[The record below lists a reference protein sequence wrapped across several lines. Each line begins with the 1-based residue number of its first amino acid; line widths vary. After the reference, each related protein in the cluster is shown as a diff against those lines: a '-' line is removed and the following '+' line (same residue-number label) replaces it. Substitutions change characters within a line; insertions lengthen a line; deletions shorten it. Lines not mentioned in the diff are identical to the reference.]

1 MIIRK
6 AKQRVANTS
15 KPVVLIAEE
24 LSPAT
29 IEALGPDFEV
39 RHCNGADR
47 GELLT
52 ALAAGVDAVLIR
64 SATKMDAEAIAAA
77 KGLKVIARAG
87 VGLDNVEI
95 PAATAAGV
103 MVVNAPTSNIVSAAE
118 LAITLLLASARF
130 ISPAHAALRAGK
142 WARSKYTGAEIF
154 EKTLGIVGF
163 GRIGQLVAARMQA
176 FGMDVVAYDP
186 YLAPARAAQLNVRL
200 VDLDELLRVSDFI
213 TIHLPKTKETANLIG
228 VEALTKVKPTVRI
241 INAARGGVLD
251 ETALYNALKEGRVAG
266 AGLDVF
272 ATEPCTDSPLFELEN
287 VVATPHLGASTDE
300 AQERAG
306 IAVAVSVRKALAG
319 ELVPDA
325 VNVKG
330 GAIHEEIRPSL
341 PLVEKMAQLATTLG
355 GELPASISVHVR
367 GDISEFDSTILATS
381 ALKGALIA
389 VGSEDVTYVNAP
401 GLAAERGITSSVT
414 TDPESPLYRSM
425 ISLHAALPNGKSIIV
440 DGTLMGI
447 RKVEKIIAID
457 KFDLDLPPTANL
469 LFLRYGDRPG
479 VVGTVGSVLGK
490 AGINI
495 GGMQVARDEAGGEA
509 LMAITVD
516 SSLTAELVA
525 SVQRETGAEFV
536 RSVDLVS

>member
-1 MIIRK
+1 MITKK
-6 AKQRVANTS
+6 AAHRVG

-29 IEALGPDFEV
+29 LDALGPDFEV
-39 RHCNGADR
+39 RHCDGANR
-47 GELLT
+47 AELLP

-64 SATKMDAEAIAAA
+64 SATKMDAEAISTA

-118 LAITLLLASARF
+118 LAIGLLLATARY
-130 ISPAHAALRAGK
+130 ISPAHAALRNNK
-142 WARSKYTGAEIF
+142 WARSKYTGAELF

-163 GRIGQLVAARMQA
+163 GRIGQLVAHRLQA
-176 FGMDVVAYDP
+176 FGMEVIAFDP
-186 YLAPARAAQLNVRL
+186 YLQPARAAQLGVKL
-200 VDLDELLRVSDFI
+200 VTMDELLAKSDFI

-228 VEALTKVKPTVRI
+228 VEALKKVKPTVRI

-251 ETALYNALKEGRVAG
+251 EKALFDALTEGRVAG
-266 AGLDVF
+266 AGLFVF
-272 ATEPCTDSPLFELEN
+272 STEPCTDSPLFTLDS

-330 GAIHEEIRPSL
+330 GIIHEEIRPSL
-341 PLVEKMAQLATTLG
+341 PLVEKMAQLATSLA
-355 GELPASISVHVR
+355 GEIPVSLDVHVR
-367 GDISEFDSTILATS
+367 GDIAIHDSSILAIS
-381 ALKGALIA
+381 ALKGALVA
-389 VGSEDVTYVNAP
+389 TGAEEVTYVNAP
-401 GLAAERGITSSVT
+401 AIAAERGITSSVDS
-414 TDPESPLYRSM
+414 DPESAEYRSM
-425 ISLHAALPNGKSIIV
+425 ISLHCALSDGKSITV

-447 RKVEKIIAID
+447 RKVEKIIAVD
-457 KFDLDLPPTANL
+457 GFDLDLPPTENM
-469 LFLRYGDRPG
+469 LFLRYADRPG
-479 VVGTVGSVLGK
+479 VVGAVGNLLGNAK
-490 AGINI
+490 INI
-495 GGMQVARDEAGGEA
+495 AGMQVSRDKGGEFA
-509 LMAITVD
+509 LMALTID
-516 SSLTAELVA
+516 SAVGADVVA
-525 SVQRETGAEFV
+525 SVTQATGAALVRFV
-536 RSVDLVS
+536 TLVG

>member
-1 MIIRK
+1 VTITK
-6 AKQRVANTS
+6 KVAQRVA
-15 KPVVLIAEE
+15 KPIVLIAEE

-29 IEALGPDFEV
+29 LEALGPDFEV
-39 RHCNGADR
+39 VNCDGANR
-47 GELLT
+47 AELLA
-52 ALAAGVDAVLIR
+52 ALAKGVDAVLIR

-87 VGLDNVEI
+87 VGLDNVDI

-118 LAITLLLASARF
+118 LAISLLMASARF
-130 ISPAHAALRAGK
+130 ISPAHAALRNGK

-163 GRIGQLVAARMQA
+163 GRIGQLVAHRMQA

-186 YLAPARAAQLNVRL
+186 YLQPARAAQLGVRL
-200 VDLDELLRVSDFI
+200 VELNELLKISDFI

-228 VEALTKVKPTVRI
+228 VDALSKVKPSVRI

-251 ETALYNALKEGRVAG
+251 EAALFDAITEGRVAG

-272 ATEPCTDSPLFELEN
+272 ATEPCTDSPLFTLDQ

-341 PLVEKMAQLATTLG
+341 PLVEKMAQIATAIA
-355 GELPASISVHVR
+355 GEAPVSFHLTVK
-367 GDISEFDSTILATS
+367 GEISEHDSSILATS
-381 ALKGALIA
+381 ALKGALLA
-389 VGSEDVTYVNAP
+389 CGLSDVTYVNAP
-401 GLAAERGITSSVT
+401 ALAVERGVTSSVA
-414 TDPESPLYRSM
+414 TDPESPEYRNM
-425 ISLHAALPNGKSIIV
+425 ISLRAALADGKSVTV

-457 KFDLDLPPTANL
+457 GFDLDLPPTENL
-469 LFLRYGDRPG
+469 LFLRYSDKPG
-479 VVGTVGSVLGK
+479 VVGAVGNALGK
-490 AGINI
+490 SGINI
-495 GGMQVARDEAGGEA
+495 AGMQVARNAAGGEA
-509 LMAITVD
+509 LMALTVD
-516 SSLTAELVA
+516 SLISDELIAAVKK
-525 SVQRETGAEFV
+525 ETGANVV
-536 RSVDLVS
+536 RSVTLVG

>member
-1 MIIRK
+1 MITKRVT
-6 AKQRVANTS
+6 QRVAN

-29 IEALGPDFEV
+29 LEALGPDFEV
-39 RHCNGADR
+39 RNCNGADR
-47 GELLT
+47 TELLA
-52 ALAAGVDAVLIR
+52 ALGRGVDAVLIR

-118 LAITLLLASARF
+118 LAIGLLLASARF
-130 ISPAHAALRAGK
+130 ISPAHAALRNGK
-142 WARSKYTGAEIF
+142 WARSKYTGAELY

-186 YLAPARAAQLNVRL
+186 YLQPARAAQLNVRL
-200 VDLDELLRVSDFI
+200 VELDELLKISDFI

-228 VEALTKVKPTVRI
+228 TEALKKVKPTVRI

-251 ETALYNALKEGRVAG
+251 EAALYEALKDGRVGG

-272 ATEPCTDSPLFELEN
+272 ATEPCTDSPLFELDN

-306 IAVAVSVRKALAG
+306 IAVAVSVRKALSG

-330 GAIHEEIRPSL
+330 GAIDQAVRPAL
-341 PLVEKMAQLATTLG
+341 PLVEKLAQVATALAGDQLA
-355 GELPASISVHVR
+355 SIDVEVR
-367 GDISEFDSTILATS
+367 GEIAALDVSVLSSS
-381 ALKGALIA
+381 ALRGALIA
-389 VGSEDVTYVNAP
+389 MGAEDVTYVNAP
-401 GLAAERGITSSVT
+401 NLATERGLTSVVT
-414 TDPESPLYRSM
+414 TDPDSPDHRNLVSVR
-425 ISLHAALPNGKSIIV
+425 AACADGTAVLVS
-440 DGTLMGI
+440 GTLMGI
-447 RKVEKIIAID
+447 RQIEKIVAID
-457 KFDLDLPPTANL
+457 KLDLDLKPTNNL
-469 LFLRYGDRPG
+469 LFLRYQDVPG
-479 VVGTVGSVLGK
+479 VVGVVGNSLGK
-490 AGINI
+490 LKINI
-495 GGMQVARDEAGGEA
+495 ADMQVARTDIGGQA
-509 LMAITVD
+509 LMALTVD
-516 SSLTAELVA
+516 SLIPNELLNVIA
-525 SVQRETGAEFV
+525 KETGAAMV
-536 RSVDLVS
+536 RYVNLVTE

>member
-6 AKQRVANTS
+6 AKQRVANS

-29 IEALGPDFEV
+29 MEALGPDFEV

-47 GELLT
+47 GELLA

-130 ISPAHAALRAGK
+130 VSPAHAALRAGK

-176 FGMDVVAYDP
+176 FGMNVVAYDP
-186 YLAPARAAQLNVRL
+186 YLAPARAAQLDVRL
-200 VDLDELLRVSDFI
+200 VDLDELLRISDFI

-228 VEALTKVKPTVRI
+228 EEALKKVKPTVRI

-272 ATEPCTDSPLFELEN
+272 ATEPCTDSPLFELDN

-341 PLVEKMAQLATTLG
+341 PLVEKMAQLATTIG
-355 GELPASISVHVR
+355 GELPASMSVYVR
-367 GDISEFDSTILATS
+367 GDISEYDSTILATS

-401 GLAAERGITSSVT
+401 GLAAERGMTSTVT

-425 ISLHAALPNGKSIIV
+425 ISLHAALPNGKTVVV

-495 GGMQVARDEAGGEA
+495 GGMQVSRNEEGGEA

-516 SSLTAELVA
+516 SPLSSALVA
-525 SVQRETGAEFV
+525 SVQKETGADFV
-536 RSVDLVS
+536 RSVTLVS

>member
-1 MIIRK
+1 MITRK
-6 AKQRVANTS
+6 VMHPVA

-29 IEALGPDFEV
+29 MEALGPDFEV

-47 GELLT
+47 GELLA

-87 VGLDNVEI
+87 VGLDTVEI

-130 ISPAHAALRAGK
+130 VSPAHAALRNGK

-228 VEALTKVKPTVRI
+228 EEALKKVKPTVRI

-251 ETALYNALKEGRVAG
+251 EAALYTALKEGRVAG

-272 ATEPCTDSPLFELEN
+272 ATEPCTDSPLFELDN

-367 GDISEFDSTILATS
+367 GDISEYDSSILATS
-381 ALKGALIA
+381 AIKGALIA
-389 VGSEDVTYVNAP
+389 TGSEDVTYVNAP

-469 LFLRYGDRPG
+469 LFLQYGDRPG
-479 VVGTVGSVLGK
+479 VVGAVGSVLGK
-490 AGINI
+490 AGVNI
-495 GGMQVARDEAGGEA
+495 AGMQVARDVEGGEA

-516 SSLTAELVA
+516 SSLSADVIAAVA
-525 SVQRETGAEFV
+525 KETGADFV
-536 RSVDLVS
+536 RAVNLVS

>member
-1 MIIRK
+1 MIIRRAQQHV
-6 AKQRVANTS
+6 AK
-15 KPVVLIAEE
+15 PIVLIAEE

-29 IEALGPDFEV
+29 MAALGPDFEV

-47 GELLT
+47 NELLA
-52 ALAAGVDAVLIR
+52 ALSAGVDAVLIR
-64 SATKMDAEAIAAA
+64 SATKMDAEAISAA

-118 LAITLLLASARF
+118 LAISLLLASARF

-176 FGMDVVAYDP
+176 FGMNVVAYDP
-186 YLAPARAAQLNVRL
+186 YMSPARAAQLNVRL
-200 VDLDELLRVSDFI
+200 VELDELLRISDFI

-228 VEALTKVKPTVRI
+228 EEALAKVKPSVRI

-251 ETALYNALKEGRVAG
+251 EAALYKALTEGRVAG

-272 ATEPCTDSPLFELEN
+272 ATEPCTDSPLFTLDN

-341 PLVEKMAQLATTLG
+341 PLVEKMAQIAATIGGVQPTTLD
-355 GELPASISVHVR
+355 VQVR
-367 GDISEFDSTILATS
+367 GEIHEYDSSILATS

-389 VGSEDVTYVNAP
+389 SNCEDVTYVNAP
-401 GLAAERGITSSVT
+401 GLAADRGMSASVA
-414 TDPESPLYRSM
+414 TDPESHMYRSM
-425 ISLHAALPNGKSIIV
+425 ISLRAAFADGRSVVV

-457 KFDLDLPPTANL
+457 GFDLDLPPSDHL
-469 LFLRYGDRPG
+469 VFLRYADRPG
-479 VVGTVGSVLGK
+479 MVGALGGVLGA

-495 GGMQVARDEAGGEA
+495 NGMQVSRHATGDQA
-509 LMAITVD
+509 LMALTID
-516 SSLTAELVA
+516 SELPA
-525 SVQRETGAEFV
+525 GMLEKIKSETGADLV
-536 RSVDLVS
+536 RSVTVGA

>member
-1 MIIRK
+1 MITRK
-6 AKQRVANTS
+6 VTLRVA

-29 IEALGPDFEV
+29 MQALGPDFEV
-39 RHCNGADR
+39 RHCDGANRD
-47 GELLT
+47 ELLA
-52 ALAAGVDAVLIR
+52 ALGAGVDAVLIR
-64 SATKMDAEAIAAA
+64 SATKMDAEAIGVA

-87 VGLDNVEI
+87 VGVDNVDI
-95 PAATAAGV
+95 PVATAAGV

-130 ISPAHAALRAGK
+130 VSPAHAALRAGK
-142 WARSKYTGAEIF
+142 WARSKYTGAELF

-163 GRIGQLVAARMQA
+163 GKIGQLVAARMQS

-186 YLAPARAAQLNVRL
+186 YLLPARAAQLGVRL

-228 VEALTKVKPTVRI
+228 EEALKKVKPTVRI

-251 ETALYNALKEGRVAG
+251 EGALYTAITEGRVAG

-272 ATEPCTDSPLFELEN
+272 ATEPCTDSPLFQLDN

-325 VNVKG
+325 INVKG
-330 GAIHEEIRPSL
+330 GMIHEDIRPSL
-341 PLVEKMAQLATTLG
+341 PLVEKMAQIATIIA
-355 GELPASISVHVR
+355 GELPASLSVHVK
-367 GDISEFDSTILATS
+367 GDISGHDSSILATS
-381 ALKGALIA
+381 ALKGALVA
-389 VGSEDVTYVNAP
+389 TGAESVTYVNAP
-401 GLAAERGITSSVT
+401 GLAADRGMSSSVT
-414 TDPESPLYRSM
+414 TDPESPEYRSM
-425 ISLHAALPNGKSIIV
+425 ISLNAALSNGRSIVV

-447 RKVEKIIAID
+447 RRVEKIIRVD
-457 KFDLDLPPTANL
+457 GFDLDLPPTEHL
-469 LFLRYGDRPG
+469 LFLQYSDRPG
-479 VVGTVGSVLGK
+479 IVGSVGNLLGK
-490 AGINI
+490 AKINI
-495 GGMQVARDEAGGEA
+495 AGMQVSRKEAGGQA

-516 SSLTAELVA
+516 SRV
-525 SVQRETGAEFV
+525 GA
-536 RSVDLVS
+536 DLVSSIQKETGSELVRAVTLVN

>member
-1 MIIRK
+1 MITKRVT
-6 AKQRVANTS
+6 QRVAN

-29 IEALGPDFEV
+29 LEALGPDFEV
-39 RHCNGADR
+39 RNCNGADR
-47 GELLT
+47 TELLA
-52 ALAAGVDAVLIR
+52 ALGKGVDAVLIR

-118 LAITLLLASARF
+118 LAIGLLLASARF
-130 ISPAHAALRAGK
+130 ISPAHAALRNGK
-142 WARSKYTGAEIF
+142 WARSKYTGAELF

-186 YLAPARAAQLNVRL
+186 YLQPARAAQLNVRL
-200 VDLDELLRVSDFI
+200 VELDELLKISDFI

-228 VEALTKVKPTVRI
+228 TEALKKVKPTVRI

-251 ETALYNALKEGRVAG
+251 EVALYEALKEGRVGG

-272 ATEPCTDSPLFELEN
+272 ATEPCTDSPLFELDN

-306 IAVAVSVRKALAG
+306 IAVAVSVRKALSG

-330 GAIHEEIRPSL
+330 GAIDQAVRPAL
-341 PLVEKMAQLATTLG
+341 PLVEKLAQVATALAGDQLA
-355 GELPASISVHVR
+355 SIDVEVR
-367 GDISEFDSTILATS
+367 GEIAALDVSVLSSS

-389 VGSEDVTYVNAP
+389 MGAEDVTYVNAP
-401 GLAAERGITSSVT
+401 NLATERGLTSVVT
-414 TDPESPLYRSM
+414 TDPDSPDHRNLVSVR
-425 ISLHAALPNGKSIIV
+425 AACADGTTVLVS
-440 DGTLMGI
+440 GTLMGI
-447 RKVEKIIAID
+447 RQIEKIVAID
-457 KFDLDLPPTANL
+457 KLDLDLKPTNNL
-469 LFLRYGDRPG
+469 LFLRYQDVPG
-479 VVGTVGSVLGK
+479 VVGVVGNSLGK
-490 AGINI
+490 LKINI
-495 GGMQVARDEAGGEA
+495 ADMQVARTDIGGQA
-509 LMAITVD
+509 LMALTVD
-516 SSLTAELVA
+516 SLIPNELLNVIA
-525 SVQRETGAEFV
+525 KETGAAMV
-536 RSVDLVS
+536 RYVNLVTE

>member
-1 MIIRK
+1 MITRK
-6 AKQRVANTS
+6 VMHPVA

-29 IEALGPDFEV
+29 MEALGPDFEV

-47 GELLT
+47 GELLA

-130 ISPAHAALRAGK
+130 VSPAHAALRNGK

-176 FGMDVVAYDP
+176 FGMTVVAYDP
-186 YLAPARAAQLNVRL
+186 YMSPARAAQLNVRL
-200 VDLDELLRVSDFI
+200 VELDELLRISDFI

-228 VEALTKVKPTVRI
+228 EEALAKVKPSVRI
-241 INAARGGVLD
+241 VNAARGGVLD
-251 ETALYNALKEGRVAG
+251 EAALYKALTEGRVAG

-272 ATEPCTDSPLFELEN
+272 ATEPCTDSPLFTLDN

-341 PLVEKMAQLATTLG
+341 PLVEKMAQIAATIGGAQPTTLDV
-355 GELPASISVHVR
+355 LVR
-367 GDISEFDSTILATS
+367 GEIHEYDSTILATS

-389 VGSEDVTYVNAP
+389 SNCEDVTYVNAP
-401 GLAAERGITSSVT
+401 GLAADRGMRSAVT
-414 TDPESPLYRSM
+414 TDPECHMYRSM
-425 ISLHAALPNGKSIIV
+425 ISLRAAFADGRSVVV

-457 KFDLDLPPTANL
+457 GFDLDLPPADHL
-469 LFLRYGDRPG
+469 VFLRYTDRPG
-479 VVGTVGSVLGK
+479 VVGALGGVMGA

-495 GGMQVARDEAGGEA
+495 NGMQVSRHATGDEA
-509 LMAITVD
+509 LMALTID
-516 SSLTAELVA
+516 SDLPVELLEKIK
-525 SVQRETGAEFV
+525 SETGADLV
-536 RSVDLVS
+536 RSVTVGA